1 MKYFIKTA
9 NGKANEHL
17 EYALHQMAAT
27 KPNTLSASR
36 KPSHFDPDY

>member
-1 MKYFIKTA
+1 
-9 NGKANEHL
+9 L

-36 KPSHFDPDY
+36 KPSHFDPDYWMLPWIKRVPALD